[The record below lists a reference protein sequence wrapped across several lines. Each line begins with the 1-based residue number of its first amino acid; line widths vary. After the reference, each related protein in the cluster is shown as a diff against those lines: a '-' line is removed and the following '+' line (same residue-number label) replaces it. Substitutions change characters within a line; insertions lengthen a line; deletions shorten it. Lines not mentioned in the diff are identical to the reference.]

1 MDNLL
6 SHEEVK
12 RFLEVEDGQFERL
25 VKSGKLH
32 AYKIGGAYLRFR
44 KDEVLN
50 IKQELFSGKKTALSI
65 PWFARLHDFWK
76 FNNFYILSLFL
87 IAVLFYLVLRF

>member
-12 RFLEVEDGQFERL
+12 RYLEVEDPDLEKL
-25 VKSGKLH
+25 IEKGKLH

-44 KDEVLN
+44 KEEVLTV
-50 IKQELFSGKKTALSI
+50 KQEFYAQKKNPLSV
-65 PWFARLHDFWK
+65 PWFVRLKDFWR
-76 FNNFYILSLFL
+76 FNNFYILSLLL
-87 IAVLFYLVLRF
+87 IAVLFFIVIRF

>member
-12 RFLEVEDGQFERL
+12 RYLEVGDPDLEKLIE
-25 VKSGKLH
+25 KGKLH

-44 KDEVLN
+44 KEEVLTV
-50 IKQELFSGKKTALSI
+50 KQEFYSQKKTPLSV
-65 PWFARLHDFWK
+65 PWFVRLKDFWR
-76 FNNFYILSLFL
+76 FNNFYILSLLL
-87 IAVLFYLVLRF
+87 IVILFFIVVRF